1 MEKLSEKTMV
11 KGREKLEKMKKF
23 DSDNVNFLRI
33 EYSQKR
39 IWNR

>member
-11 KGREKLEKMKKF
+11 RGREKLEKKKKF
-23 DSDNVNFLRI
+23 DSDNVNFIRI

-39 IWNR
+39 I